1 MVAEQCLYLHV
12 NVSKTSDEWG
22 YTLCNVVVVSFCNQ
36 TPIVVLIS
44 VILVF
49 WMVRFICHSISKG
62 NHTLWFRESVYLIAA
77 WNESWGLSY
86 CLQYISVSWY
96 LWGVQQVY
104 GLAIYNVTLRT
115 TLYIFFCVKI
125 MECVATFLFLF
136 YLYFENSIH
145 HINTCVKRK
154 SN

>member
-22 YTLCNVVVVSFCNQ
+22 YTLCNVVVVSFFCNQ

-49 WMVRFICHSISKG
+49 WMVWFICHSISKG

-104 GLAIYNVTLRT
+104 GLAIYNVTLST
-115 TLYIFFCVKI
+115 TLHFFLCEDNGMCCNIFI
-125 MECVATFLFLF
+125 PFLSLF
-136 YLYFENSIH
+136 WKQY
-145 HINTCVKRK
+145 T
-154 SN
+154 